1 MTIRPASTSGGSK
14 LIGYWKG
21 DKATEL
27 TRFIDMQFREDGTG
41 KREGELFKWGLERST
56 NLTISWVK
64 LIQASKYIKVM
75 NDAESM
81 QTISKQVKVYVIGG
95 KNITILEQN
104 DKYYEVTETD
114 NYSIIELTNTS
125 LKVSF
130 KTGKGQTVRMS
141 HTKQ

>member
-1 MTIRPASTSGGSK
+1 
-14 LIGYWKG
+14 
-21 DKATEL
+21 
-27 TRFIDMQFREDGTG
+27 MQFREDGTG
-41 KREGELFKWGLERST
+41 KREGELFKWDLERNT

-81 QTISKQVKVYVIGG
+81 QTISKQVKVYVVGG

-114 NYSIIELTNTS
+114 NYSIIELTDTS